1 MKLLKLFLWFLWW
14 HFQGLAMNWS
24 NPKYKARGVDLFLG
38 QSPKLGHF
46 CPNLPQPKKHDS
58 FNDLVIIHHQNDSDS
73 WENKKIGSKVDEDNH
88 LGSTDEKVHENAW
101 SCVRDI
107 RSAFLPGRL
116 QVHFFVFCG
125 FRALR
130 LNRYSPSNQNR

>member
-1 MKLLKLFLWFLWW
+1 MNEVRMMSHTKKKTKRDTKVLKLFENFLWFLWW
-14 HFQGLAMNWS
+14 HFQGLEMNWS

-73 WENKKIGSKVDEDNH
+73 WENKRSGQRSIGVN
-88 LGSTDEKVHENAW
+88 W
-101 SCVRDI
+101 PI
-107 RSAFLPGRL
+107 
-116 QVHFFVFCG
+116 
-125 FRALR
+125 
-130 LNRYSPSNQNR
+130 